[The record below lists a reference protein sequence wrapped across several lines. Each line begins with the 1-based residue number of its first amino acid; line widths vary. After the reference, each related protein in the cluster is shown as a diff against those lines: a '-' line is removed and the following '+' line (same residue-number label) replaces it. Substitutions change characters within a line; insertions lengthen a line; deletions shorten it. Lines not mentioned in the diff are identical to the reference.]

1 MSRCVARA
9 VFALVL
15 ASPAFPAIA
24 AAATAVSTANA
35 VFHYADVAEA
45 ARFYREQLGLV
56 PVETREEAVVLE
68 IAPGARLVLADQ
80 AAAGYT
86 DATPRTAAL
95 ALVTEDVERWWEALS
110 ERDLEFRSRFTAKPD
125 RAHDGFVLVDPGG
138 WFLEFERFH
147 PHPENEALLPRLA
160 ATAPRPVDA
169 AAAGLPAGL
178 GFRASILWLY
188 YRDLAGAERFHR
200 DTLGLAPVVDQ
211 GWAKILALGPASYL
225 GLVDGARGMHPWTEE
240 KAVAL
245 ELRGPGLADL
255 ARGADA
261 PPGAGDGTAVRD
273 PGGHVLRLLDA
284 NAAEGG
290 SP

>member
-1 MSRCVARA
+1 MSRRLAA
-9 VFALVL
+9 TLFALVL
-15 ASPAFPAIA
+15 VSASIPGTG
-24 AAATAVSTANA
+24 AAATAVTTANV

-56 PVETREEAVVLE
+56 PVETREGAVVLE
-68 IAPGARLVLADQ
+68 IAPGARLTLADQ
-80 AAAGYT
+80 AAAGHT

-95 ALVTEDVERWWEALS
+95 ALVTDDVEHWWEALS

-147 PHPENEALLPRLA
+147 PHRENEALLPRLA
-160 ATAPRPVDA
+160 ATATRPVDA
-169 AAAGLPAGL
+169 GAAGLPAGL
-178 GFRASILWLY
+178 GFRATILWLY
-188 YRDLAGAERFHR
+188 YRDLPRAERFHR
-200 DTLGLAPVVDQ
+200 DTLGFAPVVDQ
-211 GWAKILALGPASYL
+211 GWARILALGSASYL

-255 ARGADA
+255 ARGGDA
-261 PPGAGDGTAVRD
+261 PPGAGDGTGVRD

>member
-1 MSRCVARA
+1 MSPR
-9 VFALVL
+9 L
-15 ASPAFPAIA
+15 AAIA
-24 AAATAVSTANA
+24 LPLLVAALPTVASAAPEATIAEV

-45 ARFYREQLGLV
+45 ARFYREHLGLV
-56 PVETREEAVVLE
+56 PVEAREEAVVLE
-68 IAPGARLVLADQ
+68 IAQGTRLVLADQ
-80 AAAGYT
+80 ATAGYT

-110 ERDLEFRSRFTAKPD
+110 GRDLAFRSRFTAKPD
-125 RAHDGFVLVDPGG
+125 GAHDGFVLVDPGG

-178 GFRASILWLY
+178 GFRAAILWLY

-200 DTLGLAPVVDQ
+200 DTLGFAPVVDQ

-245 ELRGPGLADL
+245 ELRGPGLA
-255 ARGADA
+255 ARTRDGDVPATE
-261 PPGAGDGTAVRD
+261 GAGTGLRD
-273 PGGHVLRLLDA
+273 PGGHLLRLLEA
-284 NAAEGG
+284 PATEGA
-290 SP
+290 PP

>member
-1 MSRCVARA
+1 VSRR
-9 VFALVL
+9 L
-15 ASPAFPAIA
+15 APSLFSLLLAIA
-24 AAATAVSTANA
+24 TLPVVASAATEATTAEV

-45 ARFYREQLGLV
+45 ARFYREHLGLV
-56 PVETREEAVVLE
+56 PVEEREEAVVLE

-95 ALVTEDVERWWEALS
+95 ALVTEDVERWWAALS
-110 ERDLEFRSRFTAKPD
+110 GRDLAFRSRFTAKPD

-147 PHPENEALLPRLA
+147 PHPENEALLPRLS
-160 ATAPRPVDA
+160 ATVPRPVDH

-178 GFRASILWLY
+178 GFRAAILWLY
-188 YRDLAGAERFHR
+188 YRDLEGAERYHR
-200 DTLGLAPVVDQ
+200 DTLGFAPVVDQ

-245 ELRGPGLADL
+245 ALRGPGFEALLGDADGPL
-255 ARGADA
+255 
-261 PPGAGDGTAVRD
+261 GAGAGVRD
-273 PGGHVLRLLDA
+273 PGGHLLRFR
-284 NAAEGG
+284 NPSAAEGET
-290 SP
+290 P